1 MGHGARSAV
10 AFVFLLRQAGV
21 TRLVD
26 VRAYPVSR
34 RHPQFSREALEQ
46 ELAQA
51 GIRYD
56 WQGRGLGGM
65 RKGGYAAHMETR
77 LFLDAASQLI
87 GISREETVCIMC
99 AETDPADCHR
109 SHLSDWLVGQGERVA
124 HLIQPGE
131 QREHAARLF

>member
-1 MGHGARSAV
+1 VGHGARSAV
-10 AFVFLLRQAGV
+10 AFVFLLQEARIG
-21 TRLVD
+21 RLVD

-34 RHPQFSREALEQ
+34 RHPQFSRD
-46 ELAQA
+46 ELAASLAAA
-51 GIRYD
+51 GIQYQ

-65 RKGGYAAHMETR
+65 RKGGYAAHMETPLFVSSASELVEASRAER
-77 LFLDAASQLI
+77 L
-87 GISREETVCIMC
+87 CIMC

-109 SHLSDWLVGQGERVA
+109 GYISDWLVAHGERVV